1 VQRLALADHLAAV
14 NATEGQAIAIEPV
27 RDAALA
33 FDERF
38 AEARP
43 RLVAI
48 CRGLVG
54 DDAEDVVHDTYL
66 RARTR
71 LAQVREPASLEAW
84 LTAVAVRECYARHRR
99 RRRLAEILAA
109 VRHSPPAPVSD
120 PGLREL
126 VEALPPRD
134 RTIVVL
140 HYGHG
145 LSLEGIARLLGE
157 KPATTRSVL
166 FRARARLRASLG
178 E

>member
-1 VQRLALADHLAAV
+1 M
-14 NATEGQAIAIEPV
+14 NAPEGQAIAIEQV
-27 RDAALA
+27 QDAATA

-54 DDAEDVVHDTYL
+54 DEAEDVVHDTYI
-66 RARTR
+66 RAPSRM
-71 LAQVREPASLEAW
+71 AQVREPASLDAW
-84 LTAVAVRECYARHRR
+84 LTAVAVRECYTRHRR

-109 VRHSPPAPVSD
+109 VRPSPPTASD

-145 LSLEGIARLLGE
+145 FSLEEIVRLLGH
-157 KPATTRSVL
+157 KPATIRSVL
-166 FRARARLRASLG
+166 FRARARLRAALD

>member
-1 VQRLALADHLAAV
+1 MS
-14 NATEGQAIAIEPV
+14 ATEGQAIELEPV
-27 RDAALA
+27 LDAASG

-54 DDAEDVVHDTYL
+54 DDAEDAVHDTYL
-66 RARTR
+66 RARSR
-71 LAQVREPASLEAW
+71 LGQLREPASLEAW

-99 RRRLAEILAA
+99 RRRLAEIIGAMRPSSPAA
-109 VRHSPPAPVSD
+109 SD

-126 VEALPPRD
+126 VEALPFRD
-134 RTIVVL
+134 RTVVVL

-145 LSLEGIARLLGE
+145 LPLEEIARLLGE
-157 KPATTRSVL
+157 KPTTIRSVL
-166 FRARARLRASLG
+166 FRARARLRADLS